1 MNKSLRF
8 NHKILIAASL
18 VVIFAFFLFTLH
30 NDYLQRNAIRKNME
44 NHLQE
49 MGDVTASNIQSWITG
64 RILLVENAT
73 QSITRETSE
82 EALGNQLEHKTLAAT
97 FASTY
102 LGGVDG
108 SFTTRPPDHIP
119 VGYDPRERDWYKD
132 VVNRNTTILTEPYI
146 DALTNETVVTIASP
160 VRQDGKFLGVL
171 GGDLSLKSLIKTLNT
186 LNFNGMGYAFLV
198 NADGKILVHPNKEWV
213 MRNLSEMLPQNTP
226 KLSDAFNETTTN
238 GETRLFSFTPI
249 TGLPSVK
256 WFVGL
261 SIDKSKA
268 YAMLSEF
275 RTSALIATLIAVIL
289 IILSLSILIRVLMR
303 PLSLMGRTMQ
313 ELAEGIARGK
323 GDLTK
328 RLTTESNDEFGLL
341 AEAFNSFIE
350 RIHESIGKLALAT
363 TQVNKMVKIV
373 LDASNSSMNDSNQ
386 QASRANSVAAAIN
399 QLGIAAHEIARN
411 AADASNQASDA
422 SRKAT
427 NGRQVLEKTIITMG
441 HLSNKISSSCNHI
454 ETLNQKTGNISKI
467 LGEIKGISQQTNL
480 LALNAAIE
488 AARAGEAGRGFAVV
502 ADEVRGLAHRT
513 QESAQ
518 EVEAMIEE
526 LQTGSYESVA
536 IMTESQ
542 NFSVESME
550 VANQAGEHLNS
561 VTHSISEID
570 GMNQSVA
577 ASTEEQTSVIKS
589 LDIDLIEI
597 SSLNQEGVKNLQA
610 TLSACKELER
620 EASNLKQE
628 VDSFRI

>member
-1 MNKSLRF
+1 
-8 NHKILIAASL
+8 
-18 VVIFAFFLFTLH
+18 
-30 NDYLQRNAIRKNME
+30 
-44 NHLQE
+44 
-49 MGDVTASNIQSWITG
+49 
-64 RILLVENAT
+64 
-73 QSITRETSE
+73 
-82 EALGNQLEHKTLAAT
+82 
-97 FASTY
+97 
-102 LGGVDG
+102 
-108 SFTTRPPDHIP
+108 
-119 VGYDPRERDWYKD
+119 
-132 VVNRNTTILTEPYI
+132 
-146 DALTNETVVTIASP
+146 
-160 VRQDGKFLGVL
+160 
-171 GGDLSLKSLIKTLNT
+171 
-186 LNFNGMGYAFLV
+186 
-198 NADGKILVHPNKEWV
+198 
-213 MRNLSEMLPQNTP
+213 
-226 KLSDAFNETTTN
+226 
-238 GETRLFSFTPI
+238 
-249 TGLPSVK
+249 
-256 WFVGL
+256 
-261 SIDKSKA
+261 
-268 YAMLSEF
+268 
-275 RTSALIATLIAVIL
+275 
-289 IILSLSILIRVLMR
+289 
-303 PLSLMGRTMQ
+303 
-313 ELAEGIARGK
+313 
-323 GDLTK
+323 
-328 RLTTESNDEFGLL
+328 
-341 AEAFNSFIE
+341 
-350 RIHESIGKLALAT
+350 
-363 TQVNKMVKIV
+363 MVKIV